1 MIFNVFW
8 DFDGT
13 LFDSYGQIS
22 VAVCQAVSDLGSSVE
37 MERATELAKVSLLPA
52 LKEISQSNGLPFEKL
67 VSRYNARFTETEN
80 HPLQLFPGAYEVCWA
95 ARNMGGW
102 NHLVTHRG
110 KSSYHHL
117 QNAGLMDCF
126 KGIATREAGYKPK
139 PDPGAILGLIAEHG
153 IPLDSAIMVGD
164 RAIDILAG
172 KNAGIK
178 SFYFSPEGFAP
189 PQEADYSSKSLLDL
203 MALIGQNKI

>member
-1 MIFNVFW
+1 MITNVFW

-22 VAVCQAVSDLGSSVE
+22 AAIFQAVSDLGSFVE
-37 MERATELAKVSLLPA
+37 MEKANDLAKVSVLHAMREL
-52 LKEISQSNGLPFEKL
+52 SQSLELPFEKL
-67 VSRYNARFTETEN
+67 VGRYNARFTETEN
-80 HPLQLFPGAYEVCWA
+80 VPVPLFPGAKEVCSA
-95 ARNMGGW
+95 AINAGGW

-117 QNAGLMDCF
+117 QIAGLLDCF
-126 KGIATREAGYKPK
+126 QGIATREAGYKPK
-139 PDPGAILGLIAEHG
+139 PDPGAILGLIAKYA
-153 IPLDSAIMVGD
+153 IPIDSAIMVGD

-178 SFYFSPEGFAP
+178 SFFFSPEGFAP
-189 PQEADYSSKSLLDL
+189 PPEADFSGKSLMDL
-203 MALIGQNKI
+203 LALIG